1 VTLLSGLGF
10 LAVEYPGFGISS
22 GMPSEAAMIEAS
34 EAMVTHLVQ
43 SLKVNED
50 SVVLFGQSI
59 GCVPALAL
67 AAKGFGVKSIL
78 VSPFTS
84 VPKLATEIWP
94 FLKPALWIFPGLIR
108 DPCGK
113 HLVLPALQPLWGEF
127 NCLSLLW
134 YSV

>member
-1 VTLLSGLGF
+1 MTLLSGLGF

-59 GCVPALAL
+59 R
-67 AAKGFGVKSIL
+67 SS
-78 VSPFTS
+78 SP
-84 VPKLATEIWP
+84 P
-94 FLKPALWIFPGLIR
+94 
-108 DPCGK
+108 
-113 HLVLPALQPLWGEF
+113 
-127 NCLSLLW
+127 
-134 YSV
+134 